1 MAYSVQQRTQEIGIR
16 MALGAEAGNVRNMIV
31 LQGMR
36 LVWIG
41 AAIGL
46 AAAFGLTRLISSFLF
61 GVNAW
66 DPLVFTVVPV
76 ILMAVALFAVWL
88 PARRAT
94 KIDPLNALRYE

>member
-1 MAYSVQQRTQEIGIR
+1 
-16 MALGAEAGNVRNMIV
+16 MIV

-46 AAAFGLTRLISSFLF
+46 AAAFGLTRLISSSLF
-61 GVNAW
+61 GVKAW
-66 DPLVFTVVPV
+66 DPVVFTVVPV

-94 KIDPLNALRYE
+94 HIDPLNALRYE